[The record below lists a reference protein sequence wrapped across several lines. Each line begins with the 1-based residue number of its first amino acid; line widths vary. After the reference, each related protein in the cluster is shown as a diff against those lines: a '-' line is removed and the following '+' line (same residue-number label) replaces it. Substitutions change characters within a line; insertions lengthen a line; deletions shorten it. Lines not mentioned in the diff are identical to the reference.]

1 MLSAKKIIK
10 GVFLEMSFVLI
21 FVVMLF
27 VMNLVL
33 SR

>member
-1 MLSAKKIIK
+1 MLSVKKIIK